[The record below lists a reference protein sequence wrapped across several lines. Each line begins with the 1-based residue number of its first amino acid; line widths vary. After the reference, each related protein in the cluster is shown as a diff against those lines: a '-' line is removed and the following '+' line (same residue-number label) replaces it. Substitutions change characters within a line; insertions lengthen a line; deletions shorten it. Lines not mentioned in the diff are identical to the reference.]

1 MPVIA
6 VRTRLSPVA
15 ASLARPGSRSGPKMN
30 SAASARTMISP
41 HPIES
46 NTAAP
51 VVRDRPRGH
60 PSLDRQARRR
70 PGRVAPLVSGLVQ
83 GGLELPRAAVTDD
96 LDGDRVARV
105 VGVDRDDEFL
115 GAADRLALDPDDDVL
130 LLEPSGG
137 GGAARL
143 HVEHQGPVARAVG
156 D

>member
-1 MPVIA
+1 MNVFGWYFRRSRSRSSDRSSPRDSLTCSRTPVIA
-6 VRTRLSPVA
+6 LRRRLIPVA

-60 PSLDRQARRR
+60 PSLDRRAGVR
-70 PGRVAPLVSGLVQ
+70 PGRDAPLVSGLVQ
-83 GGLELPRAAVTDD
+83 GCLELPRAAVTDD

-115 GAADRLALDPDDDVL
+115 
-130 LLEPSGG
+130 
-137 GGAARL
+137 
-143 HVEHQGPVARAVG
+143 
-156 D
+156 